1 MKKKALIL
9 AATTLSA
16 ICLGLTACSKKGD
29 NSGEYTPWFPP
40 FSYDEAEGGNYE
52 YGSVTESP
60 FQDVAENASS
70 YFSLDRN
77 TAGYSYVRR
86 QIEQNNKIAED
97 SVRIEEM
104 LNYFDYSYP
113 EPETDAVAIS
123 AYLSDCPWNEANKLL
138 TLGVKTQTISLE
150 EQNGNYV
157 FLIDVSG
164 SMSGDDRLGLA
175 KYGLNTLVENLGDN
189 DVVSVVEYASGTSVV
204 FEGAECTEGNKP
216 TVMNKINNLKASGA
230 TFGRGGLELAYKTA
244 QKYFITGGNNR
255 IIIISDGDFNV
266 GGSDVDDMKEFISEK
281 AKSGIYLSVIGV
293 GMVNTRDD
301 MLETLATN
309 GNGNYAYLD
318 NKTEA
323 KKVFSHDLNGVLKTV
338 AKDAKAGVTFTDNV
352 VKYRLIG
359 YDTKHL
365 SEDDFNDS
373 RTDAG
378 ELGSGLCSTA
388 VYEVKLKDG
397 AVGDI
402 ATAEIKYKDVR
413 GTQKDASV
421 SAVITTSSADGNDAR
436 FAACVSEFGLVLRK
450 SQYAANAS
458 LSAVY
463 ERLESL
469 ATYIAADPYKSE
481 FVKLVEKAIRSE
493 LY

>member
-1 MKKKALIL
+1 MRA
-9 AATTLSA
+9 
-16 ICLGLTACSKKGD
+16 
-29 NSGEYTPWFPP
+29 
-40 FSYDEAEGGNYE
+40 
-52 YGSVTESP
+52 
-60 FQDVAENASS
+60 
-70 YFSLDRN
+70 
-77 TAGYSYVRR
+77 
-86 QIEQNNKIAED
+86 
-97 SVRIEEM
+97 
-104 LNYFDYSYP
+104 
-113 EPETDAVAIS
+113 
-123 AYLSDCPWNEANKLL
+123 
-138 TLGVKTQTISLE
+138 
-150 EQNGNYV
+150 
-157 FLIDVSG
+157 
-164 SMSGDDRLGLA
+164 
-175 KYGLNTLVENLGDN
+175 
-189 DVVSVVEYASGTSVV
+189 
-204 FEGAECTEGNKP
+204 
-216 TVMNKINNLKASGA
+216 
-230 TFGRGGLELAYKTA
+230 
-244 QKYFITGGNNR
+244 GGNNR

-266 GGSDVDDMKEFISEK
+266 GGSDVDGMKEFISEK

-293 GMVNTRDD
+293 GMGNTRDD

-397 AVGDI
+397 ADGDI

-458 LSAVY
+458 IAAVY

-481 FVKLVEKAIRSE
+481 FVTLVEKAIRSE